1 MEVMQRVD
9 AFSLFG
15 AMTQQTNQLESLA
28 NSALTSGIDLYMKK
42 NYEGAI
48 KAFRRSVG
56 LAPASPHSV
65 SASNYMANAYL
76 KLNDVEGAI
85 KAYKTSINL
94 DPFRDDTHITL
105 GNLYYSQGRYV
116 DAEKEYLDAVRLNPN
131 DNNYY
136 ALGQVY
142 LSQER
147 LLDAEKQFEK
157 VERLSPEKPN
167 GKFGLGLTRSKQG
180 RHLEAIGLFE
190 DAIGIKNDFYDAY
203 AEMGYA
209 YADIGKMDKAQ
220 KLADFLE
227 DKAPELSD
235 TLSRYMY
242 KTDPPKIMFAW
253 SSSTFPFKATNR
265 KQVGDIDAYLQN
277 AGASKSFTMEFLF
290 DKEMDR
296 ASVESIYNWSIK
308 RSTLNGPG
316 KAYNFGLPIPDT
328 EINMPHYP
336 DSVYYDVDK
345 QTAVLRFTLTQ
356 NESAN
361 GTIDPSHIEFVFKG
375 KDAYGL
381 KMDPKADQFT
391 GFSDFA

>member
-1 MEVMQRVD
+1 MNKD
-9 AFSLFG
+9 
-15 AMTQQTNQLESLA
+15 
-28 NSALTSGIDLYMKK
+28 
-42 NYEGAI
+42 YEGAI

-56 LAPASPHSV
+56 LAPASTHSV

-76 KLNDVEGAI
+76 SLNDVEGAV

-105 GNLYYSQGRYV
+105 GNLYYSKGRYGE
-116 DAEKEYLDAVRLNPN
+116 AENEYLEAVRLNPF

-142 LSQER
+142 LSMDR

-157 VERLSPEKPN
+157 VERLAPDEPN
-167 GKFGLGLTRSKQG
+167 GIFGLGLTRSKQG
-180 RHLEAIGLFE
+180 RHLEAISLFE
-190 DAIGIKNDFYDAY
+190 DAISIKDDFYAAY

-209 YADIGKMDKAQ
+209 YADLGNMDKAQ
-220 KLADFLE
+220 EMVDFLADK
-227 DKAPELSD
+227 DPSSSD
-235 TLSRYMY
+235 ILSRYMY
-242 KTDPPKIMFAW
+242 KVDPPKIMFAW
-253 SSSTFPFKATNR
+253 ASSSFPFMAANK

-296 ASVESIYNWSIK
+296 DSVESTYNWSIK
-308 RSTLNGPG
+308 RSTLNGVAE
-316 KAYNFGLPIPDT
+316 AYNFGLPIPDT
-328 EINMPHYP
+328 EINVPYFP
-336 DSVYYDVDK
+336 DSVYYDADK

-375 KDAYGL
+375 KDINGL
-381 KMDPKADQFT
+381 KMDSKADQFT
-391 GFSDFA
+391 GFSGYA